1 MLAPYQICDSCCLYP
16 SNCRWQVHPRR
27 EKDFDSKGPLYG
39 GLREIS
45 LCFVSKSDGFLR
57 KKAMKK
63 ISQIL
68 CVVLSQVIA
77 LICCWPS
84 PTVAAQKV
92 TATLDKNDPE
102 IRAVLAQI
110 ESDIEKGRQ
119 EKKIAGLSVAIVYD
133 QDVLLSKGFGFADL
147 DKKVPA
153 DQSTV
158 YRVGSVTKLL
168 TALMLMQLRDAGKL
182 NLDDPIEKY
191 LPEFK
196 IKSRFPDARPATFR
210 QVAAHYSGLPIEP
223 PMTIEY
229 ENPEKFPP
237 VEEQLKSLK
246 DVEMIVPA
254 MSQFAYSN
262 LGYNIMGLALAR
274 IAKQPYTQYVDQHIL
289 KPLRMNQSGFAL
301 TESMKSHFAVG
312 YRAARP
318 DGTFEKSSYPEYG
331 MASGM
336 LYSSVDDM
344 THFMSLFFREGRAG
358 GKQVLGS
365 YSLREMTI
373 PVAVS
378 TDLRKDAEGK
388 PLELW
393 RVGSGI
399 GWVMAVTSYGE
410 QLDYKPGGTKGFS
423 CVVYI
428 NYPRKLGMV
437 VLMNTEGDPYYFGSA
452 ALRKLTPVVV
462 KSLER
467 SQAEA
472 LKAALPSWQKYT
484 GRYLL
489 NDPNAVRTVTFSEFD
504 VAIVNQKLVL
514 TVPELQPG
522 SVVYMKETPLEPFGD
537 NVFHVDG
544 GSFYGNFITFES
556 STMAA

>member
-1 MLAPYQICDSCCLYP
+1 MRFRNLTLAI
-16 SNCRWQVHPRR
+16 
-27 EKDFDSKGPLYG
+27 
-39 GLREIS
+39 IS
-45 LCFVSKSDGFLR
+45 
-57 KKAMKK
+57 
-63 ISQIL
+63 IL
-68 CVVLSQVIA
+68 LVR
-77 LICCWPS
+77 LITPAQQ
-84 PTVAAQKV
+84 PVAA
-92 TATLDKNDPE
+92 LDRNDPE
-102 IRAVLAQI
+102 LRAILSEI
-110 ESDIEKGRQ
+110 ESDIEKRRI
-119 EKKIAGLSVAIVYD
+119 EEKIAGLSVAIVYD

-153 DQSTV
+153 DSATV
-158 YRVGSVTKLL
+158 YRVGSVTKLF

-182 NLDDPIEKY
+182 SLDDPIEKY

-210 QVAAHYSGLPIEP
+210 QVVAHYSGLPIEP
-223 PMTIEY
+223 PMAIEY

-254 MSQFAYSN
+254 MSRFAYSN
-262 LGYNIMGLALAR
+262 LGYNIMGLALSR
-274 IAKQPYTQYVDQHIL
+274 VAKQPYTQYVDQHIL
-289 KPLRMNQSGFAL
+289 KPLGMNQSGFAL

-312 YRAARP
+312 YRGARP
-318 DGTFEKSSYPEYG
+318 DGTFEKSTYPEYG

-344 THFMSLFFREGRAG
+344 TRFMSLFFREGRAG

-399 GWVMAVTSYGE
+399 GWTLGVWHGE
-410 QLDYKPGGTKGFS
+410 QIDYKPGGTRGFS
-423 CVVYI
+423 CAVMI

-437 VLMNTEGDPYYFGSA
+437 VLMNTEGPPVAFGGARAQEIDS
-452 ALRKLTPVVV
+452 
-462 KSLER
+462 R
-467 SQAEA
+467 SRE
-472 LKAALPSWQKYT
+472 
-484 GRYLL
+484 
-489 NDPNAVRTVTFSEFD
+489 
-504 VAIVNQKLVL
+504 VA
-514 TVPELQPG
+514 
-522 SVVYMKETPLEPFGD
+522 
-537 NVFHVDG
+537 
-544 GSFYGNFITFES
+544 
-556 STMAA
+556 

>member
-1 MLAPYQICDSCCLYP
+1 MTCLWP
-16 SNCRWQVHPRR
+16 GSTVMAQQV
-27 EKDFDSKGPLYG
+27 
-39 GLREIS
+39 
-45 LCFVSKSDGFLR
+45 
-57 KKAMKK
+57 A
-63 ISQIL
+63 
-68 CVVLSQVIA
+68 
-77 LICCWPS
+77 
-84 PTVAAQKV
+84 
-92 TATLDKNDPE
+92 ATLDKNDPE
-102 IRAVLAQI
+102 IRAIIAQI
-110 ESDIEKGRQ
+110 ESDIEKRRQ
-119 EKKIAGLSVAIVYD
+119 EKKIAGLSIAIVYD
-133 QDVLLSKGFGFADL
+133 QDVLLARGFGYADL

-153 DQSTV
+153 DRTTV
-158 YRVGSVTKLL
+158 YRVGSVTKLF

-223 PMTIEY
+223 PMAIEY

-254 MSQFAYSN
+254 MSVFAYSN

-274 IAKQPYTQYVDQHIL
+274 VAKQPYTQYVDQHIL
-289 KPLRMNQSGFAL
+289 KPLGMNQSGFAL
-301 TESMKSHFAVG
+301 TESLRNRFAVG
-312 YRAARP
+312 YKAARP
-318 DGTFEKSSYPEYG
+318 DGTFEESSYPEHG

-344 THFMSLFFREGRAG
+344 TRFMSLFFREGPAG

-378 TDLRKDAEGK
+378 TDLSKDAEGK
-388 PLELW
+388 PLSLW

-399 GWVMAVTSYGE
+399 GWQNGVFNGE
-410 QLDYKPGGTKGFS
+410 QLDYKLGGTKGFS
-423 CVVYI
+423 CVVII
-428 NYPRKLGMV
+428 NYARKLGMV
-437 VLMNTEGDPYYFGSA
+437 VLMNTQGEPFWFGGD
-452 ALRKLTPVVV
+452 ALRKLTPVIV

-467 SQAEA
+467 SHAEA
-472 LKAALPSWQKYT
+472 LKKALPSWQKYT
-484 GRYLL
+484 GRYVLT
-489 NDPNAVRTVTFSEFD
+489 DTNAIRTVTFSEFD
-504 VAIVNQKLVL
+504 VSIVNQKLAL
-514 TVPELQPG
+514 TVPEIRPG
-522 SVVYMKETPLEPFGD
+522 SVVYMKEIPLEPFRD
-537 NVFHVDG
+537 NVFHVGG

-556 STMAA
+556 SNDGSIRLKWRNYTFNKQR

>member
-1 MLAPYQICDSCCLYP
+1 MSMALIRTRQKWS
-16 SNCRWQVHPRR
+16 RR
-27 EKDFDSKGPLYG
+27 NRFQFRNRKTKLMKTSKILT
-39 GLREIS
+39 GL
-45 LCFVSKSDGFLR
+45 
-57 KKAMKK
+57 
-63 ISQIL
+63 
-68 CVVLSQVIA
+68 LSGVIA
-77 LICCWPS
+77 LTCIWPGL
-84 PTVAAQKV
+84 
-92 TATLDKNDPE
+92 TATTQQVSPPLDKNDPE
-102 IRAVLAQI
+102 IRAVLAEI
-110 ESDIEKGRQ
+110 ESDIEKARQ

-133 QDVLLSKGFGFADL
+133 QEVLLSKGFGFADL

-153 DQSTV
+153 DRTTV
-158 YRVGSVTKLL
+158 YRVGSVTKLF

-210 QVAAHYSGLPIEP
+210 QVVAHYSGLPIEP
-223 PMTIEY
+223 PMAIEY
-229 ENPEKFPP
+229 ENPEKFPS

-274 IAKQPYTQYVDQHIL
+274 VAKQPYTQYVDQRIL
-289 KPLRMNQSGFAL
+289 KPLGMNQSGFAL
-301 TESMKSHFAVG
+301 TESMKRHFAVG
-312 YRAARP
+312 YEAARP
-318 DGTFEKSSYPEYG
+318 DGTFEESTYPEHG

-344 THFMSLFFREGRAG
+344 TRFMSLFFREGPAG

-378 TDLRKDAEGK
+378 TDLTRDAQGK

-399 GWVMAVTSYGE
+399 GWTLVVTSGE
-410 QLDYKPGGTKGFS
+410 QLDYKPGGTKGFTS
-423 CVVYI
+423 IVII

-437 VLMNTEGDPYYFGSA
+437 VLMNTE
-452 ALRKLTPVVV
+452 
-462 KSLER
+462 
-467 SQAEA
+467 
-472 LKAALPSWQKYT
+472 
-484 GRYLL
+484 
-489 NDPNAVRTVTFSEFD
+489 
-504 VAIVNQKLVL
+504 
-514 TVPELQPG
+514 
-522 SVVYMKETPLEPFGD
+522 
-537 NVFHVDG
+537 
-544 GSFYGNFITFES
+544 
-556 STMAA
+556 

>member
-1 MLAPYQICDSCCLYP
+1 MKTP
-16 SNCRWQVHPRR
+16 SRI
-27 EKDFDSKGPLYG
+27 
-39 GLREIS
+39 IS
-45 LCFVSKSDGFLR
+45 
-57 KKAMKK
+57 
-63 ISQIL
+63 
-68 CVVLSQVIA
+68 VLWAGVIA
-77 LICCWPS
+77 LTCLWPGS
-84 PTVAAQKV
+84 TVMAQQV
-92 TATLDKNDPE
+92 AVPHDKNDPE
-102 IRAVLAQI
+102 VRAVLAQI
-110 ESDIEKGRQ
+110 ELDIEKQRQ
-119 EKKIAGLSVAIVYD
+119 ENKIAGMSVAIVYD
-133 QDVLLSKGFGFADL
+133 QDVLWSKGFGYADV

-153 DQSTV
+153 DPATV
-158 YRVGSVTKLL
+158 YRVGSVTKLF

-262 LGYNIMGLALAR
+262 LGYNIMGLALER

-289 KPLRMNQSGFAL
+289 KPLGMNQSGFAL

-312 YRAARP
+312 YKEARP
-318 DGTFEKSSYPEYG
+318 DGTFEESTYPEHG
-331 MASGM
+331 LASGM
-336 LYSSVDDM
+336 LYSNVDDL
-344 THFMSLFFREGRAG
+344 TRFMSLFFREGPAG
-358 GKQVLGS
+358 GKQVLGN

-378 TDLRKDAEGK
+378 TDLTRDKEGK
-388 PLELW
+388 AEELW

-399 GWVMAVTSYGE
+399 GWQNGVFDGE
-410 QLDYKPGGTKGFS
+410 QLDYKLGGTKGFS
-423 CVVYI
+423 CVVII
-428 NYPRKLGMV
+428 NYERKLGMV
-437 VLMNTEGDPYYFGSA
+437 VLMNTGGAPFQFGGR
-452 ALRKLTPVVV
+452 ALKKLTPVIV

-472 LKAALPSWQKYT
+472 LEKALPSLQKYT
-484 GRYLL
+484 GRYVLT
-489 NDPNAVRTVTFSEFD
+489 DPNAIRLVTFNEFD
-504 VAIVNQKLVL
+504 VSIVNQKLAL
-514 TVPELQPG
+514 TIPETRPG
-522 SVVYMKETPLEPFGD
+522 SVVYMKGIPLEPFGE
-537 NVFHVDG
+537 NVFHVAG
-544 GSFYGNFITFES
+544 GSFYGNFVTFES
-556 STMAA
+556 SNDGSMRLKWRNYTFNKQR

>member
-1 MLAPYQICDSCCLYP
+1 MK
-16 SNCRWQVHPRR
+16 RR
-27 EKDFDSKGPLYG
+27 S
-39 GLREIS
+39 R
-45 LCFVSKSDGFLR
+45 
-57 KKAMKK
+57 
-63 ISQIL
+63 IL
-68 CVVLSQVIA
+68 SVLLSEVIA
-77 LICCWPS
+77 LTCLWPGS
-84 PTVAAQKV
+84 TVMAQQVAAP
-92 TATLDKNDPE
+92 LDKNDPE
-102 IRAVLAQI
+102 IRAVLAEI

-119 EKKIAGLSVAIVYD
+119 EKKIAGLSIAIVYD
-133 QDVLLSKGFGFADL
+133 QEVLLSKGFGFADL

-153 DQSTV
+153 DRTTV
-158 YRVGSVTKLL
+158 YRVGSVTKLF

-210 QVAAHYSGLPIEP
+210 QVVAHYSGLPIEP
-223 PMTIEY
+223 PMAIEY

-254 MSQFAYSN
+254 MSRFAYSN

-274 IAKQPYTQYVDQHIL
+274 VAKQPYTQYVDQRIL
-289 KPLRMNQSGFAL
+289 KPLGMNQSGFAL

-336 LYSSVDDM
+336 LYSNVDDM
-344 THFMSLFFREGRAG
+344 TRFMSLFFREGPAG

-378 TDLRKDAEGK
+378 TDLTKDAQGK

-399 GWVMAVTSYGE
+399 GWTLVVTSGE

-423 CVVYI
+423 CIVII
-428 NYPRKLGMV
+428 NYLRKLGMV
-437 VLMNTEGDPYYFGSA
+437 VLMNTQGAPFYDAFSA
-452 ALRKLTPVVV
+452 LGKLTPVVV

-467 SQAEA
+467 SQAKA
-472 LKAALPSWQKYT
+472 LKEVLPSWQKYT
-484 GRYLL
+484 GRYVLT
-489 NDPNAVRTVTFSEFD
+489 DPNAIRTVTFSEFD
-504 VAIVNQKLVL
+504 VSIVNQKLVL
-514 TVPELQPG
+514 TVPELRPG
-522 SVVYMKETPLEPFGD
+522 SVVYMKEIPLEPFGD
-537 NVFHVDG
+537 NVFRVDG

-556 STMAA
+556 SNDGIIALKWRNYTFNRQH

>member
-1 MLAPYQICDSCCLYP
+1 MSHSRCTLAIVL
-16 SNCRWQVHPRR
+16 
-27 EKDFDSKGPLYG
+27 
-39 GLREIS
+39 I
-45 LCFVSKSDGFLR
+45 FL
-57 KKAMKK
+57 
-63 ISQIL
+63 L
-68 CVVLSQVIA
+68 HTVLPAQQ
-77 LICCWPS
+77 
-84 PTVAAQKV
+84 AAS
-92 TATLDKNDPE
+92 ALDKNDPE
-102 IRAVLAQI
+102 LRAVLAQI

-119 EKKIAGLSVAIVYD
+119 EKKIAGLSIAIVYD
-133 QDVLLSKGFGFADL
+133 QDVLLSKGFGYADL
-147 DKKVPA
+147 EKKVPA
-153 DQSTV
+153 EPATV
-158 YRVGSVTKLL
+158 YRVGSVTKLF

-223 PMTIEY
+223 PMAIEY
-229 ENPEKFPP
+229 ENPDKFPS

-254 MSQFAYSN
+254 MSEFAYSN

-274 IAKQPYTQYVDQHIL
+274 VARQPYTQYVDQHIL
-289 KPLRMNQSGFAL
+289 KPLGMNRSGFAL

-312 YRAARP
+312 YRAAGP
-318 DGTFEKSSYPEYG
+318 DGTFEKSTYPEHG
-331 MASGM
+331 MAAGM
-336 LYSSVDDM
+336 LYSTVDDM
-344 THFMSLFFREGRAG
+344 TRFMSLFFREGPAG

-378 TDLRKDAEGK
+378 TDLSKDAEGK
-388 PLELW
+388 PLSLW

-410 QLDYKPGGTKGFS
+410 QLDYKPGGTRGFS
-423 CVVYI
+423 CIVYI
-428 NYPRKLGMV
+428 NYARKLGVV
-437 VLMNTEGDPYYFGSA
+437 VLMNTEGEPSYFAGP

-462 KSLER
+462 KSLDR

-472 LKAALPSWQKYT
+472 LKAALPGLQKYV
-484 GRYLL
+484 GRYVLT
-489 NDPNAVRTVTFSEFD
+489 DPNDIRNVTFSEFD
-504 VAIVNQKLVL
+504 VSIVNQKLVV
-514 TVPELQPG
+514 TVPEILPG
-522 SVVYMKETPLEPFGD
+522 SVVYMKETPLAPYGG

-544 GSFYGNFITFES
+544 GSFYGNFMTFES
-556 STMAA
+556 NKDGSRVLKWRNYVFKRQP

>member
-1 MLAPYQICDSCCLYP
+1 
-16 SNCRWQVHPRR
+16 
-27 EKDFDSKGPLYG
+27 
-39 GLREIS
+39 
-45 LCFVSKSDGFLR
+45 
-57 KKAMKK
+57 MKK
-63 ISQIL
+63 KSRIL
-68 CVVLSQVIA
+68 SVLLFGLIA
-77 LICCWPS
+77 LACLWPGS
-84 PTVAAQKV
+84 TASAQQLL
-92 TATLDKNDPE
+92 ATLDRSDPE
-102 IRAVLAQI
+102 IRASLAEI
-110 ESDIEKGRQ
+110 ESDIEKARQ
-119 EKKIAGLSVAIVYD
+119 ENKIVGLSVAIVYD
-133 QDVLLSKGFGFADL
+133 QDVLLAKGFGYADL
-147 DKKVPA
+147 DKKVLA
-153 DQSTV
+153 DRTTI
-158 YRVGSVTKLL
+158 YRVGSITKLF

-254 MSQFAYSN
+254 MSEFAYSN

-274 IAKQPYTQYVDQHIL
+274 VAKQPYTQYVDQHIL
-289 KPLRMNQSGFAL
+289 KPLGMNQSGFAL

-312 YRAARP
+312 YKAASP
-318 DGTFEKSSYPEYG
+318 DGTFERSSYPEHG
-331 MASGM
+331 LASGM

-344 THFMSLFFREGRAG
+344 TQFISLFFREGPAG

-388 PLELW
+388 PLSLW
-393 RVGSGI
+393 RVGSAI
-399 GWVMAVTSYGE
+399 GWTLGVSSYGE

-423 CVVYI
+423 CIVYI
-428 NYPRKLGMV
+428 NYPRKLGLV
-437 VLMNTEGDPYYFGSA
+437 VLMNTEGEPSSFGGP
-452 ALRKLTPVVV
+452 ALKKLTHVVV

-467 SQAEA
+467 SNAEA
-472 LKAALPSWQKYT
+472 LKKALPGWQKYT
-484 GRYLL
+484 GRYVLT
-489 NDPNAVRTVTFSEFD
+489 DPKAVRLVTFSEFD
-504 VAIVNQKLVL
+504 VSIVDQQLVL
-514 TVPELQPG
+514 TVPEILPG
-522 SVVYMKETPLEPFGD
+522 SVVYMKEIPLAPFGD
-537 NVFHVDG
+537 NVFHIDG
-544 GSFYGNFITFES
+544 GSFYGNFITFEQS
-556 STMAA
+556 QEGGLRLKWRGYTFNQRR

>member
-1 MLAPYQICDSCCLYP
+1 
-16 SNCRWQVHPRR
+16 
-27 EKDFDSKGPLYG
+27 
-39 GLREIS
+39 
-45 LCFVSKSDGFLR
+45 
-57 KKAMKK
+57 MKK
-63 ISQIL
+63 ISRIL
-68 CVVLSQVIA
+68 GVLWSEVIA
-77 LICCWPS
+77 LICLWPS
-84 PTVAAQKV
+84 STVIAQQV
-92 TATLDKNDPE
+92 TTPLDKNDPE
-102 IRAVLAQI
+102 VRAVLAEL
-110 ESDIEKGRQ
+110 ESDIEKARIA
-119 EKKIAGLSVAIVYD
+119 KKIAGLSIAIVYD

-147 DKKVPA
+147 DKKVAA
-153 DQSTV
+153 DSATV
-158 YRVGSVTKLL
+158 YRVGSITKVF

-182 NLDDPIEKY
+182 SLDDPIEKY

-210 QVAAHYSGLPIEP
+210 QVVAHYSGLPVEP
-223 PMTIEY
+223 PMAIEY

-274 IAKQPYTQYVDQHIL
+274 IAKQPYTQYVDHHIL
-289 KPLRMNQSGFAL
+289 KPLGMNQSGFAL
-301 TESMKSHFAVG
+301 TESMRSHFAVG

-318 DGTFEKSSYPEYG
+318 DGTFEKSTYPEYG

-344 THFMSLFFREGRAG
+344 TRFMSLFFRKGPAG

-378 TDLRKDAEGK
+378 TDLSKDAEGK
-388 PLELW
+388 SLSLW

-399 GWVMAVTSYGE
+399 GWQNGVFNGE
-410 QLDYKPGGTKGFS
+410 QLDYKLGGTKGFS
-423 CVVYI
+423 CVVII
-428 NYPRKLGMV
+428 NYARKLGMV
-437 VLMNTEGDPYYFGSA
+437 VLMNTQGEPFWFGA
-452 ALRKLTPVVV
+452 DALRKLTPVVV

-472 LKAALPSWQKYT
+472 IKTALPSWQKYT
-484 GRYLL
+484 GRYVLT
-489 NDPNAVRTVTFSEFD
+489 DPNAVRTVTFSEFD
-504 VAIVNQKLVL
+504 VSIVNQKLVL
-514 TVPELQPG
+514 TVPELRPG
-522 SVVYMKETPLEPFGD
+522 SVVYMKETPLEPFGG
-537 NVFHVDG
+537 NVFRVVG
-544 GSFYGNFITFES
+544 GSFYGNFITFEPS
-556 STMAA
+556 NDGGMRLKWRNYTFNRQH